1 MALKVNASESLN
13 SAQLSLF
20 DLSFKKVAHMRVSLA
35 FLSFLNKGFIFIHRG
50 STFDR
55 RLQARIQEMETDDK
69 DRQREMEEIEEIRK
83 RLGDRAVESEEEEL
97 MVCENISFNS
107 PIRVIFID
115 LFILIFGKLEFKSAR
130 LSVKKIS
137 CCLDTQGTN
146 YSVLKI

>member
-1 MALKVNASESLN
+1 
-13 SAQLSLF
+13 
-20 DLSFKKVAHMRVSLA
+20 MRVSLA

-107 PIRVIFID
+107 PIQVIFID
-115 LFILIFGKLEFKSAR
+115 LLSSFSA
-130 LSVKKIS
+130 S
-137 CCLDTQGTN
+137 
-146 YSVLKI
+146 